1 MRVFIDKTVHE
12 KIVDFYEAA
21 MQSHITL
28 DEATVIRKIDR
39 LYDAIESLG
48 IFACI
53 YPIARLKAEW
63 IEKGYREFICEDFHF
78 AFQIYT
84 LEDGEEIVRVHDTVH
99 SLLYH

>member
-39 LYDAIESLG
+39 LYDAIESLAS
-48 IFACI
+48 I
-53 YPIARLKAEW
+53 
-63 IEKGYREFICEDFHF
+63 
-78 AFQIYT
+78 
-84 LEDGEEIVRVHDTVH
+84 
-99 SLLYH
+99 LLNA